1 MSIPLNCA
9 QSAGGLGERRQS
21 PPAVAQTLP
30 PLQAPRLLDQLRERI
45 RVLHCSRSTEDAYVH
60 WCKAFVRFHGKQ
72 HPKDLIYT
80 HVLKL
85 GGRAVRSP
93 LDALGHG

>member
-1 MSIPLNCA
+1 
-9 QSAGGLGERRQS
+9 
-21 PPAVAQTLP
+21 
-30 PLQAPRLLDQLRERI
+30 
-45 RVLHCSRSTEDAYVH
+45 VLHCSRSTEAAYVH

-85 GGRAVRSP
+85 GGRAARSP